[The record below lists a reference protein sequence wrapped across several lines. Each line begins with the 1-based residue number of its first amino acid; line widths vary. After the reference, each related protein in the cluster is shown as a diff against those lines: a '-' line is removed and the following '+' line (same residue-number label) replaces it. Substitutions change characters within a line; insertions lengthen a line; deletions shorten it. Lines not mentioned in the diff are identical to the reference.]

1 MRPGVVWAP
10 SPPPPISLWV
20 ALRLQASPQEIIKFW
35 VVTMKLKGILK
46 FYCLCKSGCCCHI
59 IATIWMLD
67 EYSRKNLV
75 QATSS
80 KSKTSKPQAW
90 GIPNQKRKIT
100 HEPVMETKVV
110 RPKHI
115 SDAVPKKQQGLTS
128 TLFDP
133 RPVGKQGLDINGLNE
148 MSEKLKKNGLN
159 IPYARMVPSIEKF
172 KVTTTVV
179 GVVAQRS
186 LLDVQLK
193 NARLQSS
200 VSVNEVSNTTFR
212 FTFEILQK
220 QAG

>member
-1 MRPGVVWAP
+1 
-10 SPPPPISLWV
+10 
-20 ALRLQASPQEIIKFW
+20 
-35 VVTMKLKGILK
+35 MKLKGILK
-46 FYCLCKSGCCCHI
+46 FYCLYMICSKSGCCCHI
-59 IATIWMLD
+59 MATIWMLD

-75 QATSS
+75 QAPSS
-80 KSKTSKPQAW
+80 KSKTSRPQAW

-115 SDAVPKKQQGLTS
+115 SNAVPKKQQGLTS

-159 IPYARMVPSIEKF
+159 IQYARMVPSIENF

-179 GVVAQRS
+179 GVVAQGS
-186 LLDVQLK
+186 LLDV
-193 NARLQSS
+193 
-200 VSVNEVSNTTFR
+200 
-212 FTFEILQK
+212 
-220 QAG
+220 

>member
-1 MRPGVVWAP
+1 
-10 SPPPPISLWV
+10 
-20 ALRLQASPQEIIKFW
+20 
-35 VVTMKLKGILK
+35 MKLKGILK

-115 SDAVPKKQQGLTS
+115 SDAVPQKTTRFKNNNHS
-128 TLFDP
+128 FDP

-148 MSEKLKKNGLN
+148 MSEKLKKNGLK
-159 IPYARMVPSIEKF
+159 YSICQNGSFHRKI
-172 KVTTTVV
+172 
-179 GVVAQRS
+179 QSHHNSSRS
-186 LLDVQLK
+186 
-193 NARLQSS
+193 SCS
-200 VSVNEVSNTTFR
+200 
-212 FTFEILQK
+212 EIIVWMYNWKKCPIAKLCLC
-220 QAG
+220 